1 MTMSKAPKLV
11 VEDRDETSRTV
22 TIKDRKLDIEPDV
35 EVNIRTAIMGDEG
48 PVAETNPHNQSDEPV
63 APVVPKPRR
72 SAA

>member
-11 VEDRDETSRTV
+11 VEDRDEKSRTV

-35 EVNIRTAIMGDEG
+35 EVNIRTEIMGDEG
-48 PVAETNPHNQSDEPV
+48 PVAESNPHNQPDE
-63 APVVPKPRR
+63 AAVVPPPKGRK